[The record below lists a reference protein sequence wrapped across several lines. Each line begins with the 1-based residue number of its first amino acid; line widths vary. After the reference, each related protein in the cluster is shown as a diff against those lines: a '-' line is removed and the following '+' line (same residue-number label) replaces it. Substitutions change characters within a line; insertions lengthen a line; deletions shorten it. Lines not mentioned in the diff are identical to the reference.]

1 MTHEVVSKNM
11 GTDRE
16 LAREQLKG
24 LLREYVE
31 SITEPSRGA
40 NMYAC
45 PLCGSGT
52 GPNGTG
58 AFSIKDDTSWKC
70 FSCQKGGDIFD
81 LIGELENLAEY
92 SEQLTRAG
100 EIFGIEVNP
109 RVSSQNAPVEYRKP
123 SKIEQTKPKET
134 QTQDFTDF
142 FLQAN
147 RDLSKT
153 DYHRGISQDTLDR
166 FQVGYVENWRHP
178 KAPNAPTSP
187 RLIIPTSSQ
196 SYLARDTR
204 ENIPDEQMEYAK
216 QKVGKTHIF
225 NIQGLQTAKM
235 PIFVV
240 EGELDALSIID
251 AGGEAIGL
259 GSVGMVNALLN
270 LLKTNKP
277 AQPLILALDNDV
289 KGREWQSKLEAGLKE
304 QEIPCY
310 IFNPANGYKDA
321 NEALQA
327 NREVFTQAVEQ
338 GEKYQLNEYLT
349 ETNARHLINGFMDA
363 ASEFASNS
371 AISTGYH
378 NLDTLLDGGI
388 YPGLYVIGA
397 ITSLGKTTFVL
408 QMADSIA
415 EAGHD
420 VLIFSLEMS
429 KHELISK
436 SLSRISKLEDIKNDT
451 QKARPARDYW
461 SGKMLSTNASDEE
474 IKSFYQLTDI
484 YSLLA
489 EHIYIVEGTFT
500 LDALEVA
507 DRVEKHIRIT
517 GKKPVVFVDY
527 LQILAPLND
536 KTTDKQN
543 TDRAVVELK
552 RLSRDKKLPVISV
565 SSFNRESY
573 TAKASMAAFKESG
586 AIEYTSDVLIALQL
600 ADLKDNPKHEDI
612 AQAKQR
618 NPREIE
624 LSVIKNRHGQC
635 GEARFKYYPI
645 FNLFVP
651 V

>member
-1 MTHEVVSKNM
+1 M
-11 GTDRE
+11 GIDRE

-24 LLREYVE
+24 QLRKYVE

-40 NMYAC
+40 NMYVC
-45 PLCGSGT
+45 PLCESGT

-81 LIGELENLAEY
+81 LIGEIENLAEY
-92 SEQLTRAG
+92 NEQLTRAG

-109 RVSSQNAPVEYRKP
+109 RVSSQNAPAEYQKQP
-123 SKIEQTKPKET
+123 KNEQIRPKEA
-134 QTQDFTDF
+134 QAQDFTDF
-142 FLQAN
+142 FLRAN
-147 RDLSKT
+147 RDLNKT
-153 DYHRGISQDTLDR
+153 DYHRGISKDTLDR
-166 FQVGYVENWRHP
+166 FQVGYVACWRHP
-178 KAPNAPTSP
+178 NVPATVPTSP
-187 RLIIPTSSQ
+187 RLIIPTSKE

-204 ENIPDEQMEYAK
+204 SDIPEEQKPYAK
-216 QKVGKTHIF
+216 SKVGKTHIF
-225 NIQGLQTAKM
+225 NIQALQTAVK

-240 EGELDALSIID
+240 EGEIDALSVID

-259 GSVGMVNALLN
+259 GSTAMITTF
-270 LLKTNKP
+270 LKLVETNKP
-277 AQPLILALDNDV
+277 IQPIILALDNDTRG
-289 KGREWQSKLEAGLKE
+289 KEAQPKLEAGLKKL
-304 QEIPCY
+304 EIPFY
-310 IFNPANGYKDA
+310 VFNPAKGYKDA

-327 NREVFTQAVEQ
+327 NREAFTQAVEQ
-338 GEKYQLNEYLT
+338 GEKYQLNEYLA
-349 ETNARHLINGFMDA
+349 ETNARHLINGFIDA
-363 ASEFASNS
+363 ASEFAINS
-371 AISTGYH
+371 AIPTGYP

-408 QMADSIA
+408 QMADAIA
-415 EAGHD
+415 QAGHD

-436 SLSRISKLEDIKNDT
+436 SLSRISKLEDMKNDT

-461 SGKMLSTNASDEE
+461 SGKMLSATASDED

-484 YSLLA
+484 YSLLGD
-489 EHIYIVEGTFT
+489 HIYIVEGTFT
-500 LDALEVA
+500 LDALGMA
-507 DRVEKHIRIT
+507 DRVKKHIRIT
-517 GKKPVVFVDY
+517 GRKPVVFVDY

-536 KTTDKQN
+536 RATDKQN

-552 RLSRDKKLPVISV
+552 RLSRDCKIPVIGV

-573 TAKASMAAFKESG
+573 TAKANMAAFKESG
-586 AIEYTSDVLIALQL
+586 AIEYTSDVLITLQL
-600 ADLKDNPKHEDI
+600 SDLKDNPKHEDI

-635 GEARFKYYPI
+635 GEARFNYYPK

-651 V
+651 A